1 MSSTPLPEFEI
12 ENLKIEEPQRN
23 DAKTGDKIVYTIRN
37 CSFGMVNLLF
47 LLLIF
52 FFASIYKYLFVA
64 FNPSIGIDGSNQL
77 EFETDGP
84 GCPEPII
91 EEHTK

>member
-1 MSSTPLPEFEI
+1 MKRSLLRRMSSTPLPEFEI

-52 FFASIYKYLFVA
+52 FLLVFTIICCIQ
-64 FNPSIGIDGSNQL
+64 PIDRYRR
-77 EFETDGP
+77 
-84 GCPEPII
+84 
-91 EEHTK
+91 K